1 MIFEASRYAPSSR
14 YFADPEKKSFA
25 YHAGVFR
32 EESLSVSKPLGG
44 LGGIVRRL

>member
-1 MIFEASRYAPSSR
+1 MEPATNPPRSKVLPGLWL
-14 YFADPEKKSFA
+14 ESFA

-44 LGGIVRRL
+44 LGGIVRRPGR